1 MNLYSKMLNIQN
13 IDTEDLI
20 KSAISEVKNELQG
33 LSPERMCLVF
43 SSYLYNAL
51 LKRHLLVHMI
61 DTHDLG
67 TSYQHRFVVVYN
79 GINYYLCDL
88 TYSMFQNSLFP
99 ELLSNGYMKCDSNSL
114 KSYLEIIT
122 REDVDLSIDE
132 VFNTNNNLGR

>member
-1 MNLYSKMLNIQN
+1 MLNIQN

-20 KSAISEVKNELQG
+20 KSAINEVKNELQG
-33 LSPERMCLVF
+33 LSSERMCLIF

-51 LKRHLLVHMI
+51 LKRHLIVHMI
-61 DTHDLG
+61 DTLDLG
-67 TSYQHRFVVVYN
+67 ASYQHRFVIVYN

-99 ELLSNGYMKCDSNSL
+99 ELLIKGYMECDGNSL

-122 REDVDLSIDE
+122 RENIDLSIDE

>member
-20 KSAISEVKNELQG
+20 KSAINEVKNELQG
-33 LSPERMCLVF
+33 LSPERMCLIF

-51 LKRHLLVHMI
+51 LKRHLIVHMI
-61 DTHDLG
+61 DTLDLG
-67 TSYQHRFVVVYN
+67 ASYQHCFVIVYN

-99 ELLSNGYMKCDSNSL
+99 ELLIKGYMECDGNSL

-122 REDVDLSIDE
+122 RENIDLSIDE